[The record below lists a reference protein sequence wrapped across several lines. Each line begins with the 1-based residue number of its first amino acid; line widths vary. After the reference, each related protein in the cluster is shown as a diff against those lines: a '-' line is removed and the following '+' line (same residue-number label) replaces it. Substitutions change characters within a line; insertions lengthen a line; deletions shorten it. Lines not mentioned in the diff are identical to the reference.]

1 MPSFGKSDARAPK
14 KAIAGRK
21 PRTST
26 ADKAAAKSGFPKGAG
41 NGRAGSNFKPKEDG
55 RGGRSEFRAS
65 NTDAPRA
72 PRAKGAFFEA
82 RAPKTYGSRDERPSY
97 GRDDR
102 APREDRGGYQGR
114 TERPSYGRDDRA
126 PRTGDRDSRPSYGN
140 RDDRAPRTDDRGG
153 YQGRSER
160 PSYGRPGSAAGGRNS
175 REMNGGRED
184 RGRDWTPRAAEG
196 TGRPSRPAYNSDR
209 PSYGNRDDRA
219 PRTDD
224 RGGRPSFGRGRDD
237 RDARPARRDG
247 TSRDSGF
254 ADKNRTFGNR
264 EDRPARSG
272 FGGGFGDRNRAERPS
287 YGKSDS
293 TRFEDRTAK
302 RGWSEDRGRDSG
314 RDSSREERNPN
325 RPDRAAR
332 DDSRESSFRGARDS
346 NPNKKAFFED
356 KVLERLDAVEA
367 SEAIT
372 TDTFAEMGLHPRIL
386 EALTGMGAASP
397 FPIQASTIPAAIS
410 GRDVLGR
417 GKTGSGKTI
426 AFTVPL
432 VMKLVAAGSVP
443 RKPGKPRALILAPT
457 RELADQIDRT
467 VNGVAR
473 AVGFYTTC
481 IYGGVPQRK
490 QENAMSRGVDIV
502 VATPGRLEDL
512 ISQRI
517 IDLSEV
523 ETLVVDEA
531 DHMCDL
537 GFIEGV
543 RRIMRATGDSQKLLF
558 SATLDREVDAL
569 VKEFLPDPYVYEV
582 PNEENDTANIIHRVM
597 TVDPEDRS
605 QVLLRLVQGHGKSII
620 FTRTKMTAERLS
632 ESLTAAGVPAARLH
646 GDLNQNQRNRNLERF
661 TKGGCRVLVAT
672 DVAARGIHVD
682 DVAFVIQVDPP
693 EEYKTYLHRS
703 GRTGR
708 ANKEGTVITLIPR
721 SRRRRMEDLLRR
733 AERDGIFSEVRPASE
748 LLVELAGPIA
758 PIPAPES
765 LDFGD
770 SRGGSSREGGRGGSG
785 RSGGGRGGSGG
796 GRGNYG
802 GSGKGRWA
810 DKPKGEGRPR
820 AKKYAN

>member
-1 MPSFGKSDARAPK
+1 MPTFGNSSARAPK

-26 ADKAAAKSGFPKGAG
+26 ADKAAAKTGFPKGAG
-41 NGRAGSNFKPKEDG
+41 KIREDG
-55 RGGRSEFRAS
+55 RGGRSPQREF

-72 PRAKGAFFEA
+72 PRAKGAFFEQRPA
-82 RAPKTYGSRDERPSY
+82 KTYGAARDE
-97 GRDDR
+97 
-102 APREDRGGYQGR
+102 
-114 TERPSYGRDDRA
+114 
-126 PRTGDRDSRPSYGN
+126 RPSYGN
-140 RDDRAPRTDDRGG
+140 RDDRAPREDRDG
-153 YQGRSER
+153 R
-160 PSYGRPGSAAGGRNS
+160 PSYGN
-175 REMNGGRED
+175 
-184 RGRDWTPRAAEG
+184 RDE
-196 TGRPSRPAYNSDR
+196 R

-219 PRTDD
+219 PREN
-224 RGGRPSFGRGRDD
+224 RGGSSERSERPSYGNRDSASRPERPSWGNRDSASRPERPSWGNRDSASRPERSNDGRRDWSPRGNEGSGRPAKKVWND
-237 RDARPARRDG
+237 RDSRPA
-247 TSRDSGF
+247 
-254 ADKNRTFGNR
+254 FGNR
-264 EDRPARSG
+264 DDRPARPSYG
-272 FGGGFGDRNRAERPS
+272 NRDAVGSSERAPRRDDERAPRTFGGGFGDRNRAERPS

-293 TRFEDRTAK
+293 SRFEDRNSK
-302 RGWSEDRGRDSG
+302 RGSFDDRG
-314 RDSSREERNPN
+314 REERNPN

-356 KVLERLDAVEA
+356 KVLDRLDAVEA

-372 TDTFAEMGLHPRIL
+372 TDTFAEMNLHPRIL
-386 EALTGMGAASP
+386 EALTGMGAATP

-467 VNGVAR
+467 VNGIAR

-517 IDLSEV
+517 IDLSDV

-582 PNEENDTANIIHRVM
+582 PNEENDTANIIHRVI

-661 TKGGCRVLVAT
+661 IKGGCRVLVAT

-708 ANKEGTVITLIPR
+708 AGKEGTVITLIPR

-733 AERDGIFSEVRPASE
+733 AERDGIYSEVRPSSE

-770 SRGGSSREGGRGGSG
+770 SRGGSNREGGRGRSGGGDRGG
-785 RSGGGRGGSGG
+785 RSGGSG

-802 GSGKGRWA
+802 GTGKGRWS

>member
-1 MPSFGKSDARAPK
+1 MPGFGKSSSRA
-14 KAIAGRK
+14 
-21 PRTST
+21 
-26 ADKAAAKSGFPKGAG
+26 PKGAG
-41 NGRAGSNFKPKEDG
+41 RDNNFKPREDG
-55 RGGRSEFRAS
+55 RGGRSEGRS
-65 NTDAPRA
+65 VENAPSRA
-72 PRAKGAFFEA
+72 PRAKGAFFENG
-82 RAPKTYGSRDERPSY
+82 PKKTYGSDAPRGERPSY

-102 APREDRGGYQGR
+102 NAGRPSAGR
-114 TERPSYGRDDRA
+114 TG
-126 PRTGDRDSRPSYGN
+126 
-140 RDDRAPRTDDRGG
+140 
-153 YQGRSER
+153 
-160 PSYGRPGSAAGGRNS
+160 S

-184 RGRDWTPRAAEG
+184 RGRDWSPRGNEG
-196 TGRPSRPAYNSDR
+196 TGAPARKPRYNSDDRAARSGGSDRPTYGRDGGAPRSYGDRDSR
-209 PSYGNRDDRA
+209 PSYGNRDGGAPRGDRNDRPSYGRDDRA
-219 PRTDD
+219 PRSY
-224 RGGRPSFGRGRDD
+224 GD
-237 RDARPARRDG
+237 RD
-247 TSRDSGF
+247 S
-254 ADKNRTFGNR
+254 
-264 EDRPARSG
+264 
-272 FGGGFGDRNRAERPS
+272 RPS
-287 YGKSDS
+287 YGNRDGGAPRGDRNDRPSYGDRNDRPRFGGS
-293 TRFEDRTAK
+293 GDRRGGMSNRPFEDRNESRRDFASRDD
-302 RGWSEDRGRDSG
+302 RGPRRSFGDRDSRPARGFSED
-314 RDSSREERNPN
+314 RNPN

-332 DDSRESSFRGARDS
+332 DDSRESTFRGARDS

-356 KVLERLDAVEA
+356 VVLERLDAVEQ

-372 TDTFAEMGLHPRIL
+372 TNSFEEMGLHPKVII
-386 EALTGMGAASP
+386 ALTGMGAETP
-397 FPIQASTIPAAIS
+397 FPIQASTIPAAMS

-426 AFTVPL
+426 AFTVPM
-432 VMKLVAAGSVP
+432 VQKLIAAGSVP

-467 VNGVAR
+467 VNGIAR
-473 AVGFYTTC
+473 AVGFYTAC

-512 ISQRI
+512 MAQRI

-523 ETLVVDEA
+523 ETMIVDEA

-543 RRIMRATGDSQKLLF
+543 RRIMRAAGDSQKLLF

-582 PNEENDTANIIHRVM
+582 PNEDNDTSNIVHRVM
-597 TVDPEDRS
+597 TVDNEDRS
-605 QVLLRLVQGHGKSII
+605 AVLLRLVQGEGKSII

-632 ESLTAAGVPAARLH
+632 ESLTQAGVPAARLH

-661 TKGGCRVLVAT
+661 TKGACRVLVAT

-682 DVAFVIQVDPP
+682 DVAFVVQVDPP

-708 ANKEGTVITLIPR
+708 ANKEGVVITLIPR

-733 AERDGIFSEVRPASE
+733 AERDGIFSEVRPSSE
-748 LLVELAGPIA
+748 LLEQLAGPIA
-758 PIPAPES
+758 PPPAPEV

-770 SRGGSSREGGRGGSG
+770 SRGGSSREGGRG
-785 RSGGGRGGSGG
+785 RGGYEGRGGSGG
-796 GRGNYG
+796 GRKSNFG
-802 GSGKGRWA
+802 GSGKGRWS

-820 AKKYAN
+820 ARKFD

>member
-1 MPSFGKSDARAPK
+1 MPGFGKSSSRAPK
-14 KAIAGRK
+14 GA
-21 PRTST
+21 
-26 ADKAAAKSGFPKGAG
+26 AG
-41 NGRAGSNFKPKEDG
+41 NNFKPREDG
-55 RGGRSEFRAS
+55 RGGRAPHRAADGTGPS
-65 NTDAPRA
+65 RA
-72 PRAKGAFFEA
+72 PRAKGAFFENG
-82 RAPKTYGSRDERPSY
+82 PKKTYGDSPRGERPAY
-97 GRDDR
+97 GNDR
-102 APREDRGGYQGR
+102 NSRPAAGR
-114 TERPSYGRDDRA
+114 TSP
-126 PRTGDRDSRPSYGN
+126 
-140 RDDRAPRTDDRGG
+140 
-153 YQGRSER
+153 
-160 PSYGRPGSAAGGRNS
+160 

-184 RGRDWTPRAAEG
+184 RGRDWTPRNGEG
-196 TGRPSRPAYNSDR
+196 TGAPARKPRYNADDRAARDGRPSYGNDR

-219 PRTDD
+219 PRRDFGDRAQRPAGGMSNRPWEDRNESRRDFASRDD
-224 RGGRPSFGRGRDD
+224 RGP
-237 RDARPARRDG
+237 RRN
-247 TSRDSGF
+247 F
-254 ADKNRTFGNR
+254 
-264 EDRPARSG
+264 
-272 FGGGFGDRNRAERPS
+272 
-287 YGKSDS
+287 
-293 TRFEDRTAK
+293 
-302 RGWSEDRGRDSG
+302 SED
-314 RDSSREERNPN
+314 RNPN

-332 DDSRESSFRGARDS
+332 DDSRESTFRGARDS

-356 KVLERLDAVEA
+356 KVLERLEAVEQ

-372 TDTFAEMGLHPRIL
+372 ADSFEAMGLHPKVLIAL
-386 EALTGMGAASP
+386 EGMGASTP

-432 VMKLVAAGSVP
+432 VTKLIAAGSVP
-443 RKPGKPRALILAPT
+443 RKAGKPRALILAPT

-467 VNGVAR
+467 VNGIAR

-512 ISQRI
+512 MAQRI

-523 ETLVVDEA
+523 ETLIVDEA

-543 RRIMRATGDSQKLLF
+543 RRIMRAAGDSQKLLF

-582 PNEENDTANIIHRVM
+582 PNEENDTANITHRVM

-605 QVLLRLVQGHGKSII
+605 QVLLRIVQGEGKSII

-632 ESLTAAGVPAARLH
+632 ESLTQAGVPAARLH

-661 TKGGCRVLVAT
+661 TKGAVRVLVAT

-682 DVAFVIQVDPP
+682 DVAFVVQVDPP

-733 AERDGIFSEVRPASE
+733 AERDGIFSDVRPSSE
-748 LLVELAGPIA
+748 LLEQLAGPIA
-758 PIPAPES
+758 PPPAPEA

-770 SRGGSSREGGRGGSG
+770 SRGGNGGGGRGREGRGGSG
-785 RSGGGRGGSGG
+785 GGRSG

-820 AKKYAN
+820 AKKYND

>member
-1 MPSFGKSDARAPK
+1 MPTFGKSNARP
-14 KAIAGRK
+14 G
-21 PRTST
+21 
-26 ADKAAAKSGFPKGAG
+26 KGASADRNG
-41 NGRAGSNFKPKEDG
+41 KTPTGRGRAGSTSNFTPREDG
-55 RGGRSEFRAS
+55 RGGRSEFRAAS
-65 NTDAPRA
+65 SDAPRK
-72 PRAKGAFFEA
+72 PRAKGAFFEE
-82 RAPKTYGSRDERPSY
+82 RAPKTYGTTRDTGFSGNERGNSSERTYGNRDGAARSERPSY
-97 GRDDR
+97 
-102 APREDRGGYQGR
+102 
-114 TERPSYGRDDRA
+114 
-126 PRTGDRDSRPSYGN
+126 GDRDSRPSYGN
-140 RDDRAPRTDDRGG
+140 RDDRAPRTGDRDSRPSYGDRDSRPSYGNRDDRGARG
-153 YQGRSER
+153 GER
-160 PSYGRPGSAAGGRNS
+160 PAYGRPGSAAGGRNG

-184 RGRDWTPRAAEG
+184 RGRDWTPRGNEG
-196 TGRPSRPAYNSDR
+196 TGAAARKPRYNADDRAARDGRPAYNSDR
-209 PSYGNRDDRA
+209 PSYGNRDGAARTERPSYGDRDSRPARDDRA
-219 PRTDD
+219 PR
-224 RGGRPSFGRGRDD
+224 RDD
-237 RDARPARRDG
+237 ERQP
-247 TSRDSGF
+247 
-254 ADKNRTFGNR
+254 RTFGNR

-293 TRFEDRTAK
+293 SRFEDRNSK
-302 RGWSEDRGRDSG
+302 RGSWSED
-314 RDSSREERNPN
+314 RNPN

-332 DDSRESSFRGARDS
+332 DDSRESSFRGARDA

-386 EALTGMGAASP
+386 ESLTGMGAETP

-467 VNGVAR
+467 VNGIAR

-632 ESLTAAGVPAARLH
+632 ESLTSAGVPAARLH

-661 TKGGCRVLVAT
+661 IKGGCRVLVAT

-733 AERDGIFSEVRPASE
+733 ADRDGIFSEVRPTSE

-785 RSGGGRGGSGG
+785 RSGGGRSGGSG

-802 GSGKGRWA
+802 GQGKGRWA

-820 AKKYAN
+820 AKKFAN

>member
-1 MPSFGKSDARAPK
+1 MPTFGKSNARP
-14 KAIAGRK
+14 G
-21 PRTST
+21 
-26 ADKAAAKSGFPKGAG
+26 KGASADRNG
-41 NGRAGSNFKPKEDG
+41 KTPTGRGRAGSTSNFKPREDG
-55 RGGRSEFRAS
+55 RGGRSDFRAAGA
-65 NTDAPRA
+65 DAPRK
-72 PRAKGAFFEA
+72 PRAKGAFFEE
-82 RAPKTYGSRDERPSY
+82 RAPKTYGNPSERTYGNRDGAARSERPAY
-97 GRDDR
+97 GNRDS
-102 APREDRGGYQGR
+102 
-114 TERPSYGRDDRA
+114 RPAYGNRDDRA

-140 RDDRAPRTDDRGG
+140 RDDRGARGG
-153 YQGRSER
+153 DRPAYGKGRDSGLSGNGSSR
-160 PSYGRPGSAAGGRNS
+160 FGSAAGGRNS

-184 RGRDWTPRAAEG
+184 RGRDWTPNGRDSGHSGNQGAAARKPRYNSDDRAARDG
-196 TGRPSRPAYNSDR
+196 RPAYNSDR
-209 PSYGNRDDRA
+209 PSYGDRDS
-219 PRTDD
+219 
-224 RGGRPSFGRGRDD
+224 RPSFGRGRDD

-264 EDRPARSG
+264 EDRPARTG

-293 TRFEDRTAK
+293 SRFEDRTAK
-302 RGWSEDRGRDSG
+302 RGWS
-314 RDSSREERNPN
+314 EERNPN

-372 TDTFAEMGLHPRIL
+372 SDTFEAMGLHPRIL
-386 EALTGMGAASP
+386 AALTGMGADTP
-397 FPIQASTIPAAIS
+397 FPIQASTIPAAMT

-467 VNGVAR
+467 VNGIAK

-512 ISQRI
+512 MSQRI

-543 RRIMRATGDSQKLLF
+543 RRVMRAVGDSQKLLF

-785 RSGGGRGGSGG
+785 RSGGGRSGSSG